1 MNLFSYIKSQ
11 VSILDVVKEYATLKK
26 AGSYWKGSCPFHSEK
41 TASFTVSP
49 HKEIFYCFGCHSGGD
64 VISFMAKVENCSPIE
79 AAQQLVERY
88 QLTIPDALSVDK
100 NNSTEKRNVYFRV
113 YETVARWCAQSL
125 KKQPSVLRYL
135 HDRGIDQKSI
145 ELFMIGVFP
154 GGVAN
159 MRAFT
164 DAMRRESIL
173 PDDLLQAHIIAQ
185 GKTIFYSPFEN
196 RIIFPIRD
204 HLGRFC
210 GFGGRIYLP
219 NDERAKYY
227 NSRETEFFIKGSLL
241 FGLDKAKTAIQTSG
255 NVFLVEGYTDC
266 IAMVQHGYADTVA
279 TLGTACT
286 IDHLTAL
293 ARYAQQVLVL
303 YDSDRAGQEAIIRL
317 TELCWQV
324 NLELKVVCL
333 PTGEDP
339 ASFLIQGGDLKP
351 LVQGAKDIFEFFIMS
366 AGKGFADK
374 SLSEKMQITRRV
386 IAMIGR
392 VNDPL
397 KQDILLQQA
406 SKILNISISS
416 LKKGSREAAQPEAPA
431 RPLLE
436 APVRP
441 PIDLTSEDRRLEI
454 KLFFAIMSNLQ
465 LLNDENANYLIEYL
479 PTPLSGII
487 KRLHEARKVNPVLD
501 FVQFF
506 DMVEK
511 TEQQQISH
519 ILVAFDADVKPDEF
533 DQLLIAL
540 QKKNWKQIVH
550 SMQVQLAR
558 EEENADKEKVEKI
571 IKSFLELKK
580 KIVHKNLI

>member
-11 VSILDVVKEYATLKK
+11 VSILDVIKEYATLKK

-88 QLTIPDALSVDK
+88 QLTIPEALALDK
-100 NNSTEKRNVYFRV
+100 SGSAEKRNGYFRI
-113 YETVARWCAQSL
+113 YEAVARWCAQGL

-210 GFGGRIYLP
+210 GFGGRVYLP
-219 NDERAKYY
+219 SDERAKYY

-241 FGLDKAKTAIQTSG
+241 FGLDKAKTAIQASG
-255 NVFLVEGYTDC
+255 DVFLVEGYTDC

-286 IDHLTAL
+286 IDHLTTL

-303 YDSDRAGQEAIIRL
+303 YDSDRAGHEAILRL

-324 NLELKVVCL
+324 NLELKVICL

-351 LVQGAKDIFEFFIMS
+351 LVNGAKDIFEFFVMS
-366 AGKGFADK
+366 AGKGFSDK
-374 SLSEKMQITRRV
+374 TLSEKMQITRRV

-406 SKILNISISS
+406 SKILNISVSS
-416 LKKGSREAAQPEAPA
+416 LKKGSAEVRLEPALRPTPEAST
-431 RPLLE
+431 
-436 APVRP
+436 RP
-441 PIDLTSEDRRLEI
+441 PIDLTNEDRRLEI

-479 PTPLSGII
+479 PAPLSGII
-487 KRLHEARKVNPVLD
+487 KKLHEARKTYPSLD

-511 TEQQQISH
+511 GDQQQISH
-519 ILVAFDADVKPDEF
+519 ILVAFDAHVKPDEF

-558 EEENADKEKVEKI
+558 EEENVDKEKVEKI

>member
-113 YETVARWCAQSL
+113 YETVARWCVQSL

-519 ILVAFDADVKPDEF
+519 ILVAFDADVKSDEF